1 MPATDSARVR
11 GDDGAARVIDRVV
24 HSRSWLPPLIVA
36 LAVYLVVGASVGT
49 QVGRTGDPA
58 ALIVPG
64 QDFVA
69 PALLPPDAHVF
80 QGAGYDGQFFFYL
93 AQDPLLTGK
102 AAGRDDLTSPYVDH
116 IAYRYQRILLPAL
129 GWLTSWGHPRLLEWT
144 LPMINLFAVLAAGF
158 LLARFLAARGRSPW
172 LSLVYMLSLGVL
184 AGFANDL
191 SDPLAA
197 SLFVAAVIWWV
208 EERPAAAI
216 AALTACLLTREL
228 YLIPVA
234 SVIALELV
242 RRRQRGL
249 AWLIPLGVFAA
260 WQVYLRVALAS
271 PVVPDVAARP
281 SPIPLLGAARKVH
294 AVLKSDYVG
303 AANWEVLFVAL
314 LLLLAVYFAVRSLRV
329 LDWAR
334 HARKLP
340 DRERLLPLVAL
351 ASVATVPFLTKELWN
366 YIPSYARYGA
376 PAAGMLVLLYAVAR
390 DRPAR
395 WLMLALM
402 VLTLTNPV
410 VALLPISNAPSVQ
423 IPAPPK

>member
-1 MPATDSARVR
+1 MSIQVLGGSR
-11 GDDGAARVIDRVV
+11 AARVIDRVA
-24 HSRSWLPPLIVA
+24 HLPAWLPPLVVA
-36 LAVYLVVGASVGT
+36 FAVYLVVGASVGT

-64 QDFVA
+64 QRWVA
-69 PALLPPDAHVF
+69 PELLPPNAHVF
-80 QGAGYDGQFFFYL
+80 PGAGYDGQFFFYL

-102 AAGRDDLTSPYVDH
+102 VASRDKLTSEHVDA

-144 LPMINLFAVLAAGF
+144 LPMINLFAVLGAGF

-172 LSLVYMLSLGVL
+172 LALVYMLSLGVL

-191 SDPLAA
+191 ADPLAA
-197 SLFVAAVIWWV
+197 SLFVAAVVWWL

-216 AALTACLLTREL
+216 AALTGCLLAREL
-228 YLIPVA
+228 YLIPVVA
-234 SVIALELV
+234 VIALELL
-242 RRRQRGL
+242 RRRKAGIP
-249 AWLIPLGVFAA
+249 WLIPLAVFGA
-260 WQVYLRVALAS
+260 WQIYLRAAMAS
-271 PVVPDVAARP
+271 PVVPEYAARP
-281 SPIPLLGAARKVH
+281 SPVPLLGAARKVK
-294 AVLKSDYVG
+294 AVLGSDYVG
-303 AANWEVLFVAL
+303 AANWELLFVAL
-314 LLLLAVYFAVRSLRV
+314 LLLLALYFAVRSLPV

-334 HARKLP
+334 RARALP

-376 PAAGMLVLLYAVAR
+376 PAAGMLVLLYAVSR

-395 WLMLALM
+395 ALMLALM

-410 VALLPISNAPSVQ
+410 VALLPVSNGPQVQ
-423 IPAPPK
+423 VPAPHK

>member
-1 MPATDSARVR
+1 VSIQVLGGSR
-11 GDDGAARVIDRVV
+11 AARVIDRVV
-24 HSRSWLPPLIVA
+24 HSPAWFPPLIVA
-36 LAVYLVVGASVGT
+36 FVVYLVVGASVGT

-80 QGAGYDGQFFFYL
+80 QGSGYDGQFNFYL

-102 AAGRDDLTSPYVDH
+102 AASRDAQTSPHVDH

-129 GWLTSWGHPRLLEWT
+129 GWVTSWGHPRLLEWT
-144 LPMINLFAVLAAGF
+144 LPMINLFAVLATGF

-191 SDPLAA
+191 ADPLAA
-197 SLFVAAVIWWV
+197 SLFIAAVIFWV
-208 EERPAAAI
+208 DERQAAAI
-216 AALTACLLTREL
+216 AALTACLLAREL

-242 RRRQRGL
+242 RRRQRGI
-249 AWLIPLGVFAA
+249 AWLIPIGVFAA
-260 WQVYLRVALAS
+260 WQIYLRVALAS
-271 PVVPDVAARP
+271 PVVPDIAARP
-281 SPIPLLGAARKVH
+281 SPIPLLGALRKVNT
-294 AVLKSDYVG
+294 VLKNDYVG

-314 LLLLAVYFAVRSLRV
+314 LLLFPLYFAIRSLMV

-334 HARKLP
+334 HARRLP

-351 ASVATVPFLTKELWN
+351 ASVATVPFLTKALWN

-376 PAAGMLVLLYAVAR
+376 PAAGMLVLLYAVSR

-395 WLMLALM
+395 WLMLGLM

-423 IPAPPK
+423 IPAKPK